1 MHRLPFPTEGRE
13 RAENL
18 GDLIHG
24 DLSMVSL
31 PTPEGHSYYSL
42 VKDDF
47 SKFTDVKLLK
57 KKNEVSTHAI
67 EFCEKV
73 KTQTG

>member
-1 MHRLPFPTEGRE
+1 
-13 RAENL
+13 
-18 GDLIHG
+18 
-24 DLSMVSL
+24 MVSL